1 MAAEYTELQLKA
13 KEEGIKSWHVK
24 SDEVLAAE
32 LAEKWATPPAT
43 TPTAED
49 DNREEVV
56 SVVVKEAPKVA
67 PAASPK
73 AAPVAAAECKVTFY
87 WKDKRNVEFSIET
100 RKATATSLRQA
111 ESFASKNS
119 VLVLDPAV
127 PVEKQAIEKLR
138 KDAKFK
144 VDFDEVDSRRTAPD
158 KKGAKLDEL
167 MELDKS
173 VLIQMVGGSI
183 QDSRK
188 TRGELIQQILGS

>member
-1 MAAEYTELQLKA
+1 MAEYTELQLKA

-32 LAEKWATPPAT
+32 LAEKWATPPPA
-43 TPTAED
+43 PTLPSADD

-56 SVVVKEAPKVA
+56 SVVVKEAPKAAAPTAPA
-67 PAASPK
+67 PAATK
-73 AAPVAAAECKVTFY
+73 AEGKVTFY
-87 WKDKRNVEFSIET
+87 WKDKRNIEFTIET
-100 RKATATSLRQA
+100 RPATPTSLRQA
-111 ESFASKNS
+111 ESFASRNS
-119 VLVLDPAV
+119 VLILDPSDRI
-127 PVEKQAIEKLR
+127 EKQAVEKLR

-144 VDFDEVDSRRTAPD
+144 IDFDEVDNRRTAPD

-173 VLIQMVGGSI
+173 VLIQMVGGSVT
-183 QDSRK
+183 DSRK